1 MNNILARVY
10 DTLFHVCKKRDL
22 HKWDITPQSHKN
34 IYGVYHVYCDTG
46 WEKLVVKQ
54 IESLKSSGLFD
65 ATTTFYVSCITSND
79 CDVDK
84 LKKIVDSDK
93 LAIISVTDNPQRYEY
108 PALEFVKHISDAE
121 DCMIYYFHTKGI
133 SYQTS
138 DCKERN
144 FLSFKNKIV
153 AWCEMMEYF
162 IFFKWNIAVN
172 VLNAGYD
179 TYGCYL
185 WPPKKQKMYSGSYWW
200 ANSLYIRTLPDFCE
214 DVISHDRF
222 YSETWLFEHSHK
234 YFSAFDTTADL
245 YFVRIPRSIYVQGN
259 TKIMDKFRFIFMYNY
274 RKIQKHVF
282 GYNYKKRC
290 QNKFQKL
297 KNKRL

>member
-1 MNNILARVY
+1 VDR
-10 DTLFHVCKKRDL
+10 
-22 HKWDITPQSHKN
+22 
-34 IYGVYHVYCDTG
+34 
-46 WEKLVVKQ
+46 
-54 IESLKSSGLFD
+54 LKE
-65 ATTTFYVSCITSND
+65 
-79 CDVDK
+79 
-84 LKKIVDSDK
+84 IVNSDK
-93 LAIISVTDNPQRYEY
+93 LQIISVSDNPQRYEY
-108 PALEFVKHISDAE
+108 PALEFVRQISNAE

-138 DCKERN
+138 DCTERN

-162 IFFKWNIAVN
+162 IFFKWNVAVN
-172 VLNAGYD
+172 ALNSGYD

-200 ANSLYIRTLPDFCE
+200 ANSLYIRTLPDFRE

-222 YSETWLFEHSHK
+222 YSETWLFEHTHK
-234 YFSAFDTTADL
+234 FFSAFDTTADL
-245 YFVRIPRSIYVQGN
+245 YFVRIPRSVYAKGD
-259 TKIMDKFRFIFMYNY
+259 TKLIDKFRFVFMYNY

-282 GYNYKKRC
+282 GYNYKKIC
-290 QNKFQKL
+290 QKKFQKL